1 MFSTAR
7 QPSLFLQTSRA
18 LTAAAVLIGMLALPA
33 RAEDKYPSKPIT
45 LVVPAAPGGSN
56 DVFARL
62 LGRQLTTSLGQ
73 PVIVED
79 RPGASAVIASN
90 YVARSAADGYTLL
103 VVSSSFT
110 TNAAIHASAAFDRS
124 RDLTPVATL
133 AKGPLILAVS
143 DSLPVH
149 TGAEFISYAKAH
161 PGQLN
166 YGTSGIGSINHFA
179 SEILDDV
186 AHIKM
191 THVPYK
197 GIAPAV
203 TDLMGGHVQVVIASA
218 PSLLPQIRSGQLR
231 AVGIASLSPSAVA
244 PDIAP
249 LAKNG
254 IPGYEVELW
263 WGVLG
268 PPGLPAPLVAKL
280 NAEINRIVQLPEMR
294 EAFLRDGAEPM
305 SMQPAEFAH
314 LVSDEIARW
323 KKVAQS
329 AGIQTD

>member
-1 MFSTAR
+1 MFLTDR
-7 QPSLFLQTSRA
+7 QNSLFLQTSRA
-18 LTAAAVLIGMLALPA
+18 LTTAAVLIGMLALPA

-62 LGRQLTTSLGQ
+62 LGRQLTASLGQ

-90 YVARSAADGYTLL
+90 YVARSAPDGYTLL

-110 TNAAIHASAAFDRS
+110 TNAAIHTSAAFDSS
-124 RDLTPVATL
+124 RNLMPVAAL

-149 TGAEFISYAKAH
+149 TGAEFVSYAKAH

-179 SEILDDV
+179 SEILDEV
-186 AHIKM
+186 AQIKM
-191 THVPYK
+191 IHVPYK

-203 TDLMGGHVQVVIASA
+203 TDLMGGHVQLVIASA

-231 AVGIASLSPSAVA
+231 ALGIASMNPSAVA
-244 PDIAP
+244 PDIVP
-249 LAKNG
+249 LAKND
-254 IPGYEVELW
+254 IPGYQVELW

-268 PPGLPAPLVAKL
+268 PAGLPAPLVAKL
-280 NAEINRIVQLPEMR
+280 NAEINKVVQLPEMR
-294 EAFLRDGAEPM
+294 VAFLRDGAEPM
-305 SMQPAEFAH
+305 PMQPAEFARFI
-314 LVSDEIARW
+314 SDEIARW